1 MDEGAIDDFKDGL
14 ILKSTYQSASRSVH
28 EPTATG
34 RYCGFS
40 LISSDTALYQA
51 ITVEISTVTAQ
62 YRSIMV
68 DFNHLRPLSGDI
80 SLAAAGYDEGRRS
93 KKKREKKGE
102 NLERCHPLTIRQQLD
117 YQRQASTTSHLRWE
131 KKTRLLLLTRGE
143 EIEQYTLAYRSIPN
157 TVLYQAKLGTPER
170 LDDELRRAS
179 GIHRGGSKGKKR
191 RRRGR
196 RKEALLP
203 PGRGSVGWVRRDP

>member
-117 YQRQASTTSHLRWE
+117 YQRRLRP
-131 KKTRLLLLTRGE
+131 K
-143 EIEQYTLAYRSIPN
+143 N
-157 TVLYQAKLGTPER
+157 LGTVSQMRTSQGRDFFPTVFSSFEATR
-170 LDDELRRAS
+170 K
-179 GIHRGGSKGKKR
+179 RG
-191 RRRGR
+191 
-196 RKEALLP
+196 
-203 PGRGSVGWVRRDP
+203 